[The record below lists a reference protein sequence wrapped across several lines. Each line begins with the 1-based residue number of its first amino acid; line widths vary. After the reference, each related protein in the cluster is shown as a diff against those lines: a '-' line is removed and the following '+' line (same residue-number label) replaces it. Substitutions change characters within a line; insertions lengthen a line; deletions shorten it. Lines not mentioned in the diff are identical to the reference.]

1 MEGVSTQVQP
11 EDRDEW
17 IDKFT
22 MKDQLYILLPRN
34 SSMQYFADNTT
45 IHFVTKL
52 PWEVQLVGE
61 WEVAL
66 TEIQIP

>member
-1 MEGVSTQVQP
+1 
-11 EDRDEW
+11 
-17 IDKFT
+17 